1 MKVVVLLGG
10 ESKER
15 DVSLASGAQV
25 AEGLRAMGHD
35 VVSVDPACGLLE
47 VSQEKSHLRDSIPRI
62 PASEVEDFSSFQ
74 GLLQNLEELNKAD
87 IVFPVL
93 HGGMGENGTIQAVL
107 DLLEVPYVG
116 SDMLGCALAMNKDL
130 TKRLLRAAD
139 ISTPDW
145 ILASTVEEVI
155 ETLDFPMIC
164 KPVDGGSSV
173 GLTLVTNK
181 ESLDHCFSS
190 AKVGDPPLMYE
201 NFISG
206 RELTVGV
213 VGKGTLPIGEIISKH
228 ELFDFEC
235 KYRPEMAD
243 EIFPAAIEEQTASA
257 VSKIAL
263 EVHDLLGL
271 RDLSRIDFILDGQ
284 GIPWC
289 LEANTLPGMTTNSLL
304 PKAAEAAGF
313 SFQVF
318 CEKLLKLAEKR
329 VLRNMDSID

>member
-1 MKVVVLLGG
+1 MKIVVLLGG
-10 ESKER
+10 ESEER

-25 AEGLRAMGHD
+25 AKGLRAMGHD
-35 VVSVDPACGLLE
+35 VVSVDPACGLVG
-47 VSQEKSHLRDSIPRI
+47 VSQEKSHLRGTIPRF
-62 PASEVEDFSSFQ
+62 PSSEAQDFGSFR
-74 GLLQNLEELNKAD
+74 GLLEYVDELTTAD

-116 SDMLGCALAMNKDL
+116 SDMFGCALAMNKDL

-145 ILASTVEEVI
+145 ILPSTVEEVI
-155 ETLDFPMIC
+155 ETLSFPLIC

-181 ESLDHCFSS
+181 ESLELCFAS
-190 AKVGDPPLMYE
+190 AKAGGPSLMYE
-201 NFISG
+201 NFVSG

-213 VGKGTLPIGEIISKH
+213 VGKDTLPVGEIISKN

-243 EIFPAAIEEQTASA
+243 EIFPAAIEERIAST

-271 RDLSRIDFILDGQ
+271 RDLSRIDFILDEQ
-284 GIPWC
+284 ETLWC
-289 LEANTLPGMTTNSLL
+289 LEANTLPGMTANSLL

-313 SFQVF
+313 SFQEF
-318 CEKLLKLAEKR
+318 CEKLLLLAERR
-329 VLRNMDSID
+329 VPRNMHSID